1 MPRPC
6 KDAPRY
12 RLDMTEREAEVV
24 RRLLEQLEYADTDN
38 RTAGIGARVLRRIQL
53 PTPQDHTLARVWIVE
68 TEHKEVP
75 GRQVSVF
82 AAQADAETH
91 AKRMRARY
99 PRMLA
104 YCDVAEHPV
113 EG

>member
-1 MPRPC
+1 
-6 KDAPRY
+6 
-12 RLDMTEREAEVV
+12 MTEREAEVV

-53 PTPQDHTLARVWIVE
+53 PTPQDPALARVWIVE
-68 TEHKEVP
+68 TEHKQVL

-82 AAQADAETH
+82 ATQADAETH

-104 YCDVAEHPV
+104 YCDIEEHPV
-113 EG
+113 EPATAPVKEHTP